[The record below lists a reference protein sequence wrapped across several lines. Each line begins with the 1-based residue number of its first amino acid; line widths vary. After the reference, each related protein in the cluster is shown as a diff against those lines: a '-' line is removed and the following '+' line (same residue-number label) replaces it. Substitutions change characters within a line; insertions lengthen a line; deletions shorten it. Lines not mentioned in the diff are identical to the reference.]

1 MPSLQASVRSPVL
14 QEPVYSAVPANVIV
28 RLTVLTIVLFVLLA
42 GAVFWLSLKFEAAN
56 RQTQLES
63 DLQQVA
69 AQMRGTLNDYL
80 ITLQTLAAQVQD
92 RDHAAGMDVNAMA
105 SLLKDR
111 PEVVMAQ
118 SRNADGQVIATQ
130 STKALP
136 AVTIGNIVQIVPF
149 ESRVAL
155 EATLRSNTPMASA
168 PYFIATDDGLGFE
181 VMDLWAPVLGQGR
194 MLGSVRLVVSLP
206 ALLKQRVDEQFV
218 RNHEL
223 ALTQPDGTLLA
234 RRTSPERGRGVYTAS
249 QLVDLPGT
257 TMLLRANS
265 LRGAPSL
272 VPNAITAVVIALSA
286 ALFSTLALLVRNVNR
301 RMAGEQQLAEQ
312 EAFRRAMEDSL
323 VTGLRARDTQG
334 KVTYVN
340 PAFCAMVGY
349 SAQELLGHTP
359 PMPYWPPEAR
369 DEYTKRL
376 SARVSGS
383 VTRELFEAEFVRKDG
398 ARITVWVAESPLID
412 QRGHQTGWMASIL
425 DVTEKRQIELLN
437 RQQEEKLAASARLA
451 SMGEVASTLAHELNQ
466 PLAAISSYVTGSLN
480 MLQQPSPPAAEVQ
493 TALKHAQTQAQRAGA
508 IIHSVH
514 NFVRR
519 GTGAREPL
527 FMATVVNSVLP
538 LIELVAHKYS
548 TQLNIEVPGHLPP
561 VLGDRV
567 MLEQVVLNLAR
578 NGIEAMANT
587 ALKERELS
595 LHAALVQGQIVL
607 SVSDRGPGIDADIRE
622 KLFTP
627 FYSTKPQGMGM
638 GLSICR
644 SVAESHGGRL
654 SFHPRTPCGTR
665 FELSLPT

>member
-1 MPSLQASVRSPVL
+1 MPSLQANPPFHFL
-14 QEPVYSAVPANVIV
+14 PEPVPSTVPASVIA
-28 RLTVLTIVLFVLLA
+28 RLTVLAIVLFVMLG

-56 RQTQLES
+56 RQTQLETE
-63 DLQQVA
+63 LQQA
-69 AQMRGTLNDYL
+69 AWAMRGVFNDYL
-80 ITLQTLAAQVQD
+80 QAVQTLAAQVQD
-92 RDHAAGMDVNAMA
+92 RDYDAQLNTQAMA
-105 SLLKDR
+105 DLLKDK
-111 PEVVMAQ
+111 PEAVLAQ
-118 SRNADGQVIATQ
+118 SRNANGAVIATQ
-130 STKALP
+130 STLALP
-136 AVTIGNIVQIVPF
+136 AMTVGNIVQFLPF

-155 EATLRSNTPMASA
+155 EATQRNNTSAASA
-168 PYFIATDDGLGFE
+168 PYYIATGEGLGFE
-181 VMDLWAPVLGQGR
+181 VVDLWAPVLGRGGAT
-194 MLGSVRLVVSLP
+194 GSVRLVVSLS
-206 ALLKQRVDEQFV
+206 ALLKQRVDEKFA
-218 RNHEL
+218 RDHEL
-223 ALTQPDGTLLA
+223 AIIEPDGTLLA
-234 RRTSPERGRGVYTAS
+234 RRVSLERGRGVYTAS
-249 QLVDLPGT
+249 QLIDLPGT

-272 VPNAITAVVIALSA
+272 VPNAITAVVIALSI
-286 ALFSTLALLVRNVNR
+286 ALLGTLALLVRNVSR
-301 RMAGEQQLAEQ
+301 RLAGERQLAQQ

-323 VTGLRARDTQG
+323 VTGLRARDMQG
-334 KVTYVN
+334 TVTYVN

-376 SARVSGS
+376 SARLSGS

-398 ARITVWVAESPLID
+398 TRIIVWVAESPLID
-412 QRGHQTGWMASIL
+412 QHGRQTGWMASVL

-437 RQQEEKLAASARLA
+437 RQQEEKLAATARLA

-480 MLQQPSPPAAEVQ
+480 MLQQSSPPTAEVQ
-493 TALKHAQTQAQRAGA
+493 TALQHAQTQAQRAGA

-519 GTGAREPL
+519 RTGTREPVH
-527 FMATVVNSVLP
+527 MAQVVQSVLP

-548 TQLNIEVPGHLPP
+548 TRLQIDVPASLP
-561 VLGDRV
+561 VVQGDRV

-578 NGIEAMANT
+578 NGIEAMSNSPSHQ
-587 ALKERELS
+587 RELS
-595 LHAALVQGQIVL
+595 LHAALVQGHVVL
-607 SVSDRGPGIDADIRE
+607 SVADHGPGIDAAVRE

-654 SFHPRTPCGTR
+654 SFYPCIPHGAR